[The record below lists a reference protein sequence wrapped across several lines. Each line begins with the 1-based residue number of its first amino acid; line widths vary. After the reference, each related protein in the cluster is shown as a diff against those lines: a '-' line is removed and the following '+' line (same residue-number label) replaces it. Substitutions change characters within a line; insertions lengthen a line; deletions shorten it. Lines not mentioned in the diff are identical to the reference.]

1 MAIPDVREL
10 AGKSLRYRTSAE
22 WFEVRGT
29 EINTCTD
36 LWYFEIPGSVGDIV
50 PWGDDMLALVV
61 NGQPKRANDLM
72 RQPWVTQE
80 RSQHGD
86 DGCNAV
92 FHVSHFKK
100 AARFAKSWKKRTM
113 SEELR
118 AANTERLRA
127 YREQKRG

>member
-1 MAIPDVREL
+1 MAVPDVREL

-22 WFEVRGT
+22 WFEVTG
-29 EINTCTD
+29 NQNDTCTD
-36 LWYFEIPGSVGDIV
+36 LWYFEIPGRAGTIV
-50 PWGDDMLALVV
+50 PWSDDMLALVV
-61 NGQPKRANDLM
+61 DGRPVIANDLM

-100 AARFAKSWKKRTM
+100 AARFAKSWRRSTQT
-113 SEELR
+113 EEQR
-118 AANTERLRA
+118 AASIERLKA
-127 YREQKRG
+127 YQWKKQG